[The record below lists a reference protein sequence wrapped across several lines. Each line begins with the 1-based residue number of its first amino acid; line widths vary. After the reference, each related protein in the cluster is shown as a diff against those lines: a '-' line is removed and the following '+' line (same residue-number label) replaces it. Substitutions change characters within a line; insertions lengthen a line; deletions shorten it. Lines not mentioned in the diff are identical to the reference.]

1 MDELVNIP
9 ALQYVFDGVTRFE
22 RFGVYWY
29 GRRWLLDGAEANP
42 RAEFRRM
49 AEGKASA
56 DPTEFDAPSRKTSRV
71 KRAATVP

>member
-9 ALQYVFDGVTRFE
+9 ALHHVFDGVTRGE

-42 RAEFRRM
+42 RAEFWRL
-49 AEGKASA
+49 AGGKASA
-56 DPTEFDAPSRKTSRV
+56 DPTELDALTRKTSRV
-71 KRAATVP
+71 KRDATVP